1 MGHME
6 GAMHRNRN
14 TKEGRGGLLAGEADW
29 LCAGKCCNLSAGKS
43 PRAII
48 QKRGSKTG

>member
-1 MGHME
+1 M
-6 GAMHRNRN
+6 
-14 TKEGRGGLLAGEADW
+14 AGEADW

-48 QKRGSKTG
+48 QKGDLKLVNAVAALAETKFTLGDLK